1 MFPQGP
7 HENKPLLAN
16 PKPADYTPVSHDQG
30 YSPMLRHLAAALLFV
45 AISVP
50 ASADNVQLR
59 ADHPDRY
66 TVVRGDTLWDIAG
79 RFLKDPWKWPSVWK
93 INQQVRNPH
102 LIYPGD
108 VIALTWVDG
117 QPQLSLLRNE
127 TLRDEGDIPP
137 PPATTRAP
145 EGIPTVKLE
154 PRAYPEAIG
163 DAIPTI
169 KPEAILPFLTQPL
182 IVSKNDLDKAGYIT
196 IGRDDRVALGTSS
209 EFYARRV
216 KGEEDAMFNVF
227 RKGRTFRDPESGE
240 LLGYEARYLGD
251 AVLKRGG
258 DPARLEVV
266 TVKEE
271 ILPTDRLIAAPEGK
285 SLPYF
290 EPRAPEKQVKGHI
303 LAAHNGLAEFG
314 PNTVVAVSIGSREGM
329 EPGHVLRISRHVG
342 KHRDPVT
349 KNMYTI
355 PDEETGLLMIFRV
368 FDKVSYGLIMNADR
382 PVQLNDVVAT
392 PAG

>member
-1 MFPQGP
+1 MRRNAFSCWIIA
-7 HENKPLLAN
+7 LFALIAL
-16 PKPADYTPVSHDQG
+16 PA
-30 YSPMLRHLAAALLFV
+30 A
-45 AISVP
+45 
-50 ASADNVQLR
+50 ADNVQLR

-66 TVVRGDTLWDIAG
+66 TVVRGDTLWDISA
-79 RFLKDPWKWPSVWK
+79 RFLRDPWKWPSVWK
-93 INQQVRNPH
+93 INQQIRNPH

-117 QPQLSLLRNE
+117 QPQLSLLRKE

-137 PPATTRAP
+137 PPTTTKAP

-154 PRAYPEAIG
+154 PRAYPEAID

-169 KPEAILPFLTQPL
+169 KPEAIQPFLTQPL
-182 IVSKNDLDKAGYIT
+182 IVGKRELEGAGYIT
-196 IGRDDRVALGTSS
+196 IGRDDRVALGTNA

-216 KGEEDAMFNVF
+216 KGGADTMFNVF

-251 AVLKRGG
+251 AQIVRAG

-266 TVKEE
+266 SVKEE
-271 ILPTDRLIAAPEGK
+271 ILPTDRLIAAPDTK

-290 EPRAPEKQVKGHI
+290 EPRAPEKNVRGQI

-314 PNTVVAVSIGSREGM
+314 PNTVVAVSVGAREGM
-329 EPGHVLRISRHVG
+329 APGHVLRIHRHVG
-342 KHRDPVT
+342 KRRDPVT
-349 KNMYTI
+349 HRNYNI

-392 PAG
+392 PAS